1 MKFSFIVPV
10 YNVAPYLRKC
20 VDSLLAQDYDDYEII
35 LVNDGST
42 DESGT
47 ICDEYATSPLS
58 TKGTSPFSEADH
70 SIIPIRVIHQPNAG
84 LSAARNTGIKAA
96 KGEYICFVDSDD
108 YWELNVLG
116 GLMAQVEREKLDV
129 LRFDYQNV
137 NEHKDVFEP
146 NKSSRYIDHRTDVVD
161 GVAYLNERMSYAC
174 YAVMYIVR
182 LELVPT
188 FTEGILYEDTEWSPR
203 MLVAAKRVNATQT
216 VVYNYLTRE
225 GSITKKY
232 DKKHIQKKNDS
243 LMQVNLSMQ
252 NLLVKVTDGR
262 WINGCI
268 ADNVYSILNNVA
280 SYDYTSVSYWVDALK
295 RNSMFPI
302 RGYNV
307 RRMTFL
313 RYRLINLSPKL
324 YCWLR
329 HIRTTYL

>member
-1 MKFSFIVPV
+1 MSKIKLSYIVPV
-10 YNVAPYLRKC
+10 YNVEKYLRKC
-20 VDSLLAQDYDDYEII
+20 IESLLAQDYDSYEII
-35 LVNDGST
+35 LIDDGST
-42 DESGT
+42 DNSGA
-47 ICDEYATSPLS
+47 ICDEYASTHHTSNI
-58 TKGTSPFSEADH
+58 THCTC
-70 SIIPIRVIHQPNAG
+70 PIHVIHQKNAG

-96 KGEYICFVDSDD
+96 RGTYLCFVDSDD
-108 YWELNVLG
+108 YWQPNVLG
-116 GLMAQVEREKLDV
+116 GLMAQIERENLEV

-137 NEHKDVFEP
+137 NDRYEVFEP
-146 NKSSRYIDHRTDVVD
+146 NKSPRFIDFGTDVVD

-182 LELVPT
+182 RELVPT

-295 RNSMFPI
+295 RSSMFPI